1 VGKGKHP
8 DHPADKKK
16 AEKLRTGR
24 ESFDLVKALRVLKR
38 LYAGWEKPVVT
49 KYADDIR
56 PRSPF
61 HVLISCLLSLRTKD
75 ATTGAAAKRL
85 FAVADNPQTLARTPV
100 EKIEQLIYPVGFY
113 RNKAR
118 AVAGISQALVEKY
131 GGEVPSD
138 MDELLAFRGVGR
150 KTANLVLTEG
160 FGLAGICVDTH
171 VHRICNIWG
180 YVRTRTPEETEYA
193 LREKLP
199 RRYWISFNKFLV
211 TFGQNQCK
219 PVSPLCSTCPIS
231 GMCPGIGVEKWR

>member
-1 VGKGKHP
+1 M
-8 DHPADKKK
+8 
-16 AEKLRTGR
+16 
-24 ESFDLVKALRVLKR
+24 
-38 LYAGWEKPVVT
+38 T

-75 ATTGAAAKRL
+75 SATATASKRL

-100 EKIEQLIYPVGFY
+100 EKVEHLIYPVGFY

-118 AVAGISQALVEKY
+118 TVVEISQVLVEKY
-131 GGEVPSD
+131 GGEIPSD
-138 MDELLAFRGVGR
+138 IDELLTFKGVGR
-150 KTANLVLTEG
+150 KTANLVATEG

-180 YVRTRTPEETEYA
+180 YVQTKTPEETEYA
-193 LREKLP
+193 LRGKLA
-199 RRYWISFNKFLV
+199 RRYWIPFNKLLV
-211 TFGQNQCK
+211 TFGQNLCK

-231 GMCPGIGVEKWR
+231 VMCPGIGVIKWR

>member
-1 VGKGKHP
+1 M
-8 DHPADKKK
+8 
-16 AEKLRTGR
+16 
-24 ESFDLVKALRVLKR
+24 
-38 LYAGWEKPVVT
+38 VT

-75 ATTGAAAKRL
+75 SATATASKRL
-85 FAVADNPQTLARTPV
+85 FAVADDPQTLAITPV
-100 EKIEQLIYPVGFY
+100 GKIEHLIYPVGFY

-118 AVAGISQALVEKY
+118 TVVEISQVLVEKY
-131 GGEVPSD
+131 GGQVPPD
-138 MDELLAFRGVGR
+138 IDELLAFRGVGR

-180 YVRTRTPEETEYA
+180 YVRTKTPEETEYT

-199 RRYWISFNKFLV
+199 RRYWISFNKLLV

-219 PVSPLCSTCPIS
+219 PVSPLCSTCPIF
-231 GMCPGIGVEKWR
+231 GMCSGIGVKKWR